1 MHALYRSTAP
11 ATLESRDERA
21 AAAALG
27 ARITRLQARITADRR
42 RVEALQTQIAD
53 ASGAENAAA
62 LAACVVYLEN
72 DLAQHEVELAWWVA
86 RLEALQL
93 RRDRSWE

>member
-1 MHALYRSTAP
+1 MHALYQSADL
-11 ATLESRDERA
+11 ATLDPPDDRNDA
-21 AAAALG
+21 VALG

-42 RVEALQTQIAD
+42 RVDALQTQIAD